1 MRDRAPDRRG
11 TGPAQPS
18 KHRHRGHAAC
28 HAPRRS
34 AGVAA
39 LSRLPRRTTAAR
51 RRSDRPESDAPR
63 RARGSRTLGPR
74 AARPYTTVSAAL
86 ARTPHLS
93 GLTQCRGLCE
103 SGTAG
108 AASQPALWLA
118 PKPTVAGF
126 VAGARPRPRP
136 RSPLATPRSR
146 RTRTTA
152 PLNYSGRID
161 APSSRRGSAYP

>member
-1 MRDRAPDRRG
+1 MRDRATARRTRG
-11 TGPAQPS
+11 TGHSRQSTGTGVTRRATPPGGARASRLFHVSRAGGATDPNPT
-18 KHRHRGHAAC
+18 HRAGHAA
-28 HAPRRS
+28 
-34 AGVAA
+34 
-39 LSRLPRRTTAAR
+39 
-51 RRSDRPESDAPR
+51 
-63 RARGSRTLGPR
+63 RATLGPR